1 MGVTL
6 LAVRN
11 LVKAALAAA
20 VACTLLG
27 LIGWALRDGRL
38 ALICVFAGLLAA
50 TGVYIAGERIIMG
63 LVGGRE
69 LLLAEAPVLHTLVE
83 GLALRAGVVK
93 PRLYVIADGHPRA
106 LSAGRGPNG
115 SAIAVSRALLQACP
129 PAELEGVIAH
139 EIAHIR
145 TRDVTVQTAA
155 VILGSTLYDVARL
168 GGFLERSVR
177 FVTAPLAAAIVHALL
192 SPKRELQADRLAAEW
207 CGTPHGLAE
216 ALIRLEQASEL
227 VGFDASPVTSP
238 LWTIDPFPPAGPSAL
253 FATHPPVC
261 VRVAALRALDP
272 GWRDRLRSA

>member
-6 LAVRN
+6 LAARN
-11 LVKAALAAA
+11 LAKAVLAIA

-27 LIGWALRDGRL
+27 LIGWALRDGQL

-50 TGVYIAGERIIMG
+50 TGVYIAGERIIIG

-83 GLALRAGVVK
+83 GLSLRAGIDK

-106 LSAGRGPNG
+106 LATGRGANG
-115 SAIAVSRALLQACP
+115 SAIAVSRALLLACP
-129 PAELEGVIAH
+129 PAELAGVIAH

-155 VILGSTLYDVARL
+155 VILGSTLYDLARL
-168 GGFLERSVR
+168 GGFLEPSLRY
-177 FVTAPLAAAIVHALL
+177 VTAPPAAAIVHALL
-192 SPKRELQADRLAAEW
+192 SPKRELHADRLAAEW
-207 CGTPHGLAE
+207 CGTPHGLAD

-227 VGFDASPVTSP
+227 VGFEASPVTSP
-238 LWTIDPFPPAGPSAL
+238 LWTIDPFPPVGPSAL
-253 FATHPPVC
+253 FATHPPVGE
-261 VRVAALRALDP
+261 RVAALRALDP
-272 GWRDRLRSA
+272 DWRDRLRSV

>member
-253 FATHPPVC
+253 FATHPPVG
-261 VRVAALRALDP
+261 VRVAALRALDT

>member
-6 LAVRN
+6 LAARN
-11 LVKAALAAA
+11 LVKAALAVA

-50 TGVYIAGERIIMG
+50 TGVYVAGERIIMG
-63 LVGGRE
+63 LVGSRE

-83 GLALRAGVVK
+83 GLALRAGIVK

-115 SAIAVSRALLQACP
+115 SAIAVSRALLLACP

-168 GGFLERSVR
+168 GGFLERGVR
-177 FVTAPLAAAIVHALL
+177 FLTAPLAAAVVHALL
-192 SPKRELQADRLAAEW
+192 SPKRELQADRLAAAW
-207 CGTPHGLAE
+207 CGTPHGLAD

-238 LWTIDPFPPAGPSAL
+238 LWTIDPFPPVGPSAL
-253 FATHPPVC
+253 FATHPPVGA
-261 VRVAALRALDP
+261 RVAALRALDP
-272 GWRDRLRSA
+272 DWRDRLRSA